1 MQQPLANVTDACPR
15 VLLIGMAVESTEGL
29 VIADLPPRR
38 RLADRLAVRWLLRDI
53 IRTAVNPLR

>member
-29 VIADLPPRR
+29 VIADLPPR
-38 RLADRLAVRWLLRDI
+38 LADCLAVRWLLRDI